1 MADDLF
7 SKVYGTS
14 GAQVGALLA
23 RNKKVSFKDLRPA
36 LLLGVINEAS
46 ANKNKDVDDSIEELK
61 AQMGLRSEKVIS
73 QYNNERN
80 TLNRKEYYQYKNPI
94 NRDNF
99 LNEKIKTRYESSS
112 LKESLGGLSYDELL
126 KSKDPN
132 IRNAFAGFKKEEQ
145 KMLVDYYDALE
156 KDPYVS
162 MPIQDI
168 QQLQLDHAVA
178 LANQIKDD
186 PTKTSLFYSAID
198 KIFPGLNANNKT
210 KLKLAVEETQSKLNE
225 INTARDTVQKELTAM
240 YSTKPIATKDTE
252 GNLIYRPFAVDQE
265 VFNDA
270 NNIRKD
276 IIKNFESFAN
286 DEFNI
291 RVLDPQNNEL
301 TKQITTPFKN
311 FKNAEVE
318 VYNPETKTYEV
329 NKNLSVQAEVS
340 SAIAN
345 IVAME
350 KQVDKIAGIV
360 PPRQD
365 NELYNDAIQ
374 TLVNNGNIVIK
385 GSGYLDGAKRT
396 VFQKPNDLM
405 EIYSTTN
412 EIPPVMQNYINALH
426 TDMNVAENQ
435 KDEKAPKV
443 EVDAFV
449 TNLTTKRIDEI
460 TNDLENE
467 QDPERIEDLNNER
480 DRLTDTLK
488 GTNQKLVDQTRLRFL
503 IAPPKEDIGKV
514 VYVQGQ
520 KFKLGEMPK
529 ENQIAA
535 VNAFTALYGESDV
548 LNTLISM
555 EDEEDT
561 KTITP
566 ITASK
571 EVLDKFTPNQLQQYN
586 SKNEELKQIEIDLQ
600 DTRNLSKQDIVLLNV
615 KKDRIENSIRKL
627 IEGPLISFAGLTPE
641 EKERKALEQDL
652 RVVNNQLQDSDRFSP
667 NELEDLKERQKELE
681 TILNIN

>member
-1 MADDLF
+1 MANDLF
-7 SKVYGTS
+7 SKVYGTA

-23 RNKKVSFKDLRPA
+23 RNKKVSFKDLRPT
-36 LLLGVINEAS
+36 LLLGIINEAS

-61 AQMGLRSEKVIS
+61 AQMGLRSEKVKS
-73 QYNNERN
+73 EYNNERN

-132 IRNAFAGFKKEEQ
+132 IKTAFSGFKKEEQ

-168 QQLQLDHAVA
+168 QQLQLDHAVS

-225 INTARDTVQKELTAM
+225 INSARDAVQKELTAM
-240 YSTKPIATKDTE
+240 YSTKPTATKDTE
-252 GNLIYRPFAVDQE
+252 GNVIYRPFAVDQE

-270 NNIRKD
+270 NKMSKD
-276 IIKNFESFAN
+276 ISKNFASFLTDEFSIPVVDNQNNKLTEQVTSPFKDIKN
-286 DEFNI
+286 
-291 RVLDPQNNEL
+291 V
-301 TKQITTPFKN
+301 
-311 FKNAEVE
+311 EVE
-318 VYNPETKTYEV
+318 IYNPETKTYEV
-329 NKNLSVQAEVS
+329 NKNLSAQSEIS

-350 KQVDKIAGIV
+350 KQVDKIAGVV

-365 NELYNDAIQ
+365 SELYNDAMQ
-374 TLVNNGNIVIK
+374 TLVTNGNIVIK
-385 GSGYLDGAKRT
+385 GSGYFDGAKRT
-396 VFQKPNDLM
+396 VFQKPTDLM
-405 EIYSTTN
+405 SIYSTTD
-412 EIPPVMQNYINALH
+412 EIPPIMQNYINALQ

-443 EVDAFV
+443 EVDKFV
-449 TNLTTKRIDEI
+449 TELTTKRIDEI

-641 EKERKALEQDL
+641 ERERKAIEQDL
-652 RVVNNQLQDSDRFSP
+652 KVVNNQLQDSDRFSP